1 MKAIYKDNVLYTWNI
16 SALNA
21 KTFQNLGFEVREMS
35 RQELLT
41 ELKEITRIN
50 QQRELDDLLGDGEF
64 FESIE

>member
-1 MKAIYKDNVLYTWNI
+1 MKAIYKNNVLYAWNI
-16 SALNA
+16 SDINA

-50 QQRELDDLLGDGEF
+50 QQQELDELL
-64 FESIE
+64 